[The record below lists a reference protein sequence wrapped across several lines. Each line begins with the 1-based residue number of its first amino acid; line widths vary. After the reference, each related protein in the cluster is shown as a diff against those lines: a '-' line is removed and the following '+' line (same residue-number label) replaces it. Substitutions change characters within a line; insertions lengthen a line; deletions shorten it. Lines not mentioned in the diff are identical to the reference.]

1 MAKSINV
8 YLFCRDAVLPHLK
21 YYFVW
26 SLLFLFLFGGYV
38 FSLPR
43 TYNSSTKVIPET
55 TSDNG
60 VSLPKSLSSISSLAG
75 ISLGSLGG
83 KDAINPDIYP
93 DIFNSTTFIVDVL
106 QLPVQT
112 QEGKRVTFQEYMVT
126 MTPQAWWS
134 RLLGKEDDGKRKA
147 ALKPISPT
155 HFSREQETLIKSV
168 QNSIVCNIDK
178 QTGMIDLTT
187 RTTDPVVSA
196 TLADGIMRRLQQ
208 YIIEYRT
215 SKAKVDLN
223 YAQLIYKEAQQDY
236 VKKQQEYATYSDSH
250 NDLVLAA
257 YRTKLENLENEMQN
271 AYNKVT
277 QLNQQVSAATARLQ
291 ERTPAFTVIQQAAVP
306 VRPSGPKRM
315 LTLIFSVMGACT
327 LCFLYFAYKELRYL

>member
-8 YLFCRDAVLPHLK
+8 YLFCKSAILPNLR
-21 YYFVW
+21 YYLIW
-26 SLLFLFLFGGYV
+26 SFLVTTIMGVFV

-43 TYNSSTKVIPET
+43 TYDSSTKVIPET
-55 TSDNG
+55 TSENG
-60 VSLPKSLSSISSLAG
+60 ISLPKSLSSLSSLTG
-75 ISLGSLGG
+75 LSLGNVGG

-106 QLPVQT
+106 KLRIRNIKG
-112 QEGKRVTFQEYMVT
+112 ESMTFHEYLVSAS
-126 MTPQAWWS
+126 PRAWWES
-134 RLLGKEDDGKRKA
+134 ILGKGEMLKHEV
-147 ALKPISPT
+147 LKPISPT
-155 HFSREQETLIKSV
+155 HFTKEQERLIKQV

-196 TLADGIMRRLQQ
+196 TLADAIMVRLQE

-223 YAQLIYKEAQQDY
+223 YVELILKEAQQEY
-236 VKKQQEYATYSDSH
+236 TKKQRAYATYADSH
-250 NDLVLAA
+250 ADLTLAS
-257 YRTKLENLENEMQN
+257 YQTKLENLENEMQN

-277 QLNQQVSAATARLQ
+277 QLSQQVSAATARLQ

-315 LTLIFSVMGACT
+315 LTLLFSFMGT
-327 LCFLYFAYKELRYL
+327 SLVCFLFFSYKAVKEL

>member
-8 YLFCRDAVLPHLK
+8 YLFCKSVILSNLR
-21 YYFVW
+21 YYLIW
-26 SLLFLFLFGGYV
+26 SFLIMAIMGIYV

-43 TYNSSTKVIPET
+43 TYESSTKVIPET
-55 TSDNG
+55 TSENG
-60 VSLPKSLSSISSLAG
+60 ISLPKSLSGLSSLAG
-75 ISLGSLGG
+75 ISLGNTGG

-106 QLPVQT
+106 KLKVKNVKG
-112 QEGKRVTFQEYMVT
+112 ET
-126 MTPQAWWS
+126 MTFHQYLVSASPQPWWETQFNK
-134 RLLGKEDDGKRKA
+134 GKSENQEL
-147 ALKPISPT
+147 LKPISPT
-155 HFSREQETLIKSV
+155 HFTKDQEILIKTV

-178 QTGMIDLTT
+178 QTGMIDLKT

-196 TLADGIMRRLQQ
+196 SLADAIMERLQQ

-223 YAQLIYKEAQQDY
+223 YLELIYKEAQQEY
-236 VKKQQEYATYSDSH
+236 TKKQHAYAAYADSH
-250 NDLVLAA
+250 TDLTLAS
-257 YRTKLENLENEMQN
+257 YQTKLEDLENEMQN
-271 AYNKVT
+271 TYNKVT
-277 QLNQQVSAATARLQ
+277 QLGQQVSTATARLQ

-315 LTLIFSVMGACT
+315 LTMIFSFMGT
-327 LCFLYFAYKELRYL
+327 SMLCFLYFSYKALKML